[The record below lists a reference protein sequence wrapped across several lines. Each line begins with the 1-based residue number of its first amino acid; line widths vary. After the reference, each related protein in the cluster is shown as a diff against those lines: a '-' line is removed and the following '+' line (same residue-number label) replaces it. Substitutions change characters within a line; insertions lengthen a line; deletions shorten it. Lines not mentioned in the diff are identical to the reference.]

1 MHTSAWACTSREVV
15 GQPVQAQYKSDAAQ
29 YAQLQGNPPKTD
41 LTVIQPP
48 VAEPGAAP
56 LAGAS
61 GTSGAASAT
70 TPASTPTAAT
80 ATSASHSKI
89 PQGRVARG
97 LLGGAVGL
105 LVGLALA
112 LILDRFD
119 TRLYRPAE
127 MEDAFGLPLLAE
139 LRSGDAEEPVVA
151 VAPLSEASERYRML
165 QASLAADWAADAGAQ
180 VVLVAPLHT
189 AGGGSIVAANL
200 AVAFRDAGH
209 AVAVVT
215 AEPFGRLVGTLG
227 RSGVAR
233 QAEPQRSGGLSVV
246 RDLQVLTADGDSP
259 GARTSQMIDL
269 MDAAKT
275 TADAVIVDTAPL
287 LIAHD
292 ATRLAPRSD
301 AIVLVAVA
309 GRERTAD
316 AARAGSL
323 LRAVDGPAVGLVL
336 LKTGRRSDATK
347 PARARSQG
355 RHTRAGSRSSPT
367 GVVRA
372 PATPAAAD
380 GVAGVN
386 GATTPY
392 TNGVPAAVVVESGGA
407 GEPEGPPS

>member
-1 MHTSAWACTSREVV
+1 MADGGRVTATREVGTLRYGRAIRRRWPLIVLFAVLGVIAGVVTAKPPAAANPLKAPTTVAPNEYSATSLLMPVAAGASAAQGDPSGLSLSAMAFFATTGDVPRMVAQQLGYRGNPADLASQVSVTTNNTV
-15 GQPVQAQYKSDAAQ
+15 GVLQISANEPTGAEAVKLVNAFAGQLINYLDNQIKQSYARQRTQADAQLQALNTRIASLQQQGSSAVTQAVISALQAQYKSDAAQ

-165 QASLAADWAADAGAQ
+165 
-180 VVLVAPLHT
+180 
-189 AGGGSIVAANL
+189 
-200 AVAFRDAGH
+200 
-209 AVAVVT
+209 
-215 AEPFGRLVGTLG
+215 
-227 RSGVAR
+227 
-233 QAEPQRSGGLSVV
+233 
-246 RDLQVLTADGDSP
+246 
-259 GARTSQMIDL
+259 
-269 MDAAKT
+269 
-275 TADAVIVDTAPL
+275 
-287 LIAHD
+287 
-292 ATRLAPRSD
+292 
-301 AIVLVAVA
+301 
-309 GRERTAD
+309 
-316 AARAGSL
+316 
-323 LRAVDGPAVGLVL
+323 
-336 LKTGRRSDATK
+336 
-347 PARARSQG
+347 
-355 RHTRAGSRSSPT
+355 
-367 GVVRA
+367 
-372 PATPAAAD
+372 
-380 GVAGVN
+380 
-386 GATTPY
+386 
-392 TNGVPAAVVVESGGA
+392 
-407 GEPEGPPS
+407 